1 MREQRRPYGRTVG
14 GIGRACLVRRVPD
27 GHVPVVEVVR
37 GRLVGRYV
45 DGDAVGHQAGQDLGD
60 VADERDG
67 RGVGR
72 TGEVGDRRFVVRRDA
87 VDPARLQPAP
97 RALAVDLDDQSAASQ
112 VRDGKALRAA
122 HAAEPGRDHPS
133 SGERAAEVAAGDG
146 GEGLVGEAQDPLGAD
161 VEPGRGRH
169 LPVHGESGVLQATEL
184 RLVRPGGHHH
194 GGRDQYARRV
204 GVGRQHR
211 HGLARLHHQRLVG
224 AQPFEGGDD
233 RVVRLPGAG
242 GPAAAAVY
250 DEAGRVLGDGGIERV
265 EEAAQYALLF
275 PATAAEFGTGRRR
288 NAEPSVKFGIDWIH
302 GSNLVSE
309 HVPATTPRSG

>member
-1 MREQRRPYGRTVG
+1 MRTQRGLYGGTVG
-14 GIGRACLVRRVPD
+14 GIGHACLVRRVSD

-87 VDPARLQPAP
+87 VDPARFEPAP
-97 RALAVDLDDQSAASQ
+97 RAHGVHLDDQAAAAQ
-112 VRDGKALRAA
+112 VRDGETLRAA
-122 HAAEPGRDHPS
+122 HAAEPGRDHPP
-133 SGERAAEVAAGDG
+133 SGQRAAEVAVGDG
-146 GEGLVGEAQDPLGAD
+146 GEGLVGEAQDPLSAD
-161 VEPGRGRH
+161 VEPGRCRH

-184 RLVRPGGHHH
+184 RLARPGGHDHRR
-194 GGRDQYARRV
+194 RDQHARRV
-204 GVGRQHR
+204 GVARQHR
-211 HGLARLHHQRLVG
+211 HGFARLHHQRLVG

-242 GPAAAAVY
+242 RPAAAAVD
-250 DEAGRVLGDGGIERV
+250 DEPGRVLGDGGIERV
-265 EEAAQYALLF
+265 EEAAQYALLL
-275 PATAAEFGTGRRR
+275 PAPAAELGTCRRR
-288 NAEPSVKFGIDWIH
+288 NAEPSVKLGIDWIH
-302 GSNLVSE
+302 GSNLVSG
-309 HVPATTPRSG
+309 HVPATTLSSR